1 MTSSSPIPHITDET
15 RAERAAALILRGYG
29 VEDVAASIYGKSDGF
44 TLSAARQLV
53 QSDEVRKLVEHGRA
67 KALGAH

>member
-15 RAERAAALILRGYG
+15 RAYTMFAAGYG
-29 VEDVAASIYGKSDGF
+29 WSDIAV
-44 TLSAARQLV
+44 TVLKRDSEEARAK
-53 QSDEVRKLVEHGRA
+53 VRKLVEDGRA